1 MRKTL
6 ATHDPSG
13 PNKPGQAIRAM
24 RNKLGLTLQEVSQ
37 RTGLAIS
44 TISKLEMGRASLSYE
59 KLSLVSAG
67 LGVNMSELLGL
78 LGDSA
83 GGSEPAPS
91 VPGRR
96 IIQRQGEGVAVQTG
110 PYVETF
116 LAVELLNK
124 QLVPLIVDVRAR
136 TIQAF
141 TDEFGGLIRHSG
153 EEFIYI
159 LEGEVEFHTDFYAP
173 VRLKQGESVYFD
185 SSMGHAFLAA
195 SDGPCRLLSVCTDP
209 DQEQRVIDQV
219 QKQQ

>member
-1 MRKTL
+1 MRKNL
-6 ATHDPSG
+6 ATHDQSG
-13 PNKPGQAIRAM
+13 PSKPGQAIRAL

-78 LGDSA
+78 LGESP
-83 GGSEPAPS
+83 GSEAAPS

-96 IIQRQGEGVAVQTG
+96 IIQRQGEGVAVRTG

-136 TIQAF
+136 TIQEF

-195 SDGPCRLLSVCTDP
+195 SEGPCRLLSVCTDP

-219 QKQQ
+219 QKQE

>member
-1 MRKTL
+1 MRKNL
-6 ATHDPSG
+6 ATHDPSSLS
-13 PNKPGQAIRAM
+13 KPGQAIRAL

-78 LGDSA
+78 LGESP
-83 GGSEPAPS
+83 GSETAPS

-96 IIQRQGEGVAVQTG
+96 VIQRQGEGVAVRTG

-136 TIQAF
+136 TIEEF

-159 LEGEVEFHTDFYAP
+159 LEGEIEFHTEFYAP
-173 VRLKQGESVYFD
+173 ARLKPGESVYFD

-195 SDGPCRLLSVCTDP
+195 SYGPCRLLSVCTSA
-209 DQEQRVIDQV
+209 EQRVIEQL
-219 QKQQ
+219 QKQE

>member
-1 MRKTL
+1 MRKNL
-6 ATHDPSG
+6 ATHDPSSLS
-13 PNKPGQAIRAM
+13 KPGQTIRAL

-78 LGDSA
+78 LGESP
-83 GGSEPAPS
+83 GSEAAPS

-96 IIQRQGEGVAVQTG
+96 IIQRQGEGVAVRTG

-136 TIQAF
+136 TIEEF
-141 TDEFGGLIRHSG
+141 TDEFGSLIRHSG
-153 EEFIYI
+153 EEFIYM
-159 LEGEVEFHTDFYAP
+159 LEGEVEFHTEFYAP

-195 SDGPCRLLSVCTDP
+195 SDGPCRLLSVCTSA
-209 DQEQRVIDQV
+209 EQRVIEQL
-219 QKQQ
+219 QKQE

>member
-1 MRKTL
+1 MRKNL
-6 ATHDPSG
+6 ATHDQSG
-13 PNKPGQAIRAM
+13 PSKPGQAIRAL

-78 LGDSA
+78 LGESP
-83 GGSEPAPS
+83 GSEA
-91 VPGRR
+91 
-96 IIQRQGEGVAVQTG
+96 A

-136 TIQAF
+136 SIQEF

-195 SDGPCRLLSVCTDP
+195 SEGPCRLLSVCTDP
-209 DQEQRVIDQV
+209 DQEQRVIDLV
-219 QKQQ
+219 QKEE